1 MENILRNISL
11 RKRDIYILGDFNI
24 NLLNSDTH
32 SNTSDFIDMMFATS
46 FLPLIN
52 RPTRISDNSA
62 TLIDSGRMMIKQS
75 VHYIENTY
83 CLSDH
88 CQSFQGWRRCLMRVS
103 QT

>member
-32 SNTSDFIDMMFATS
+32 SNTSDFIDMMFSTS

-62 TLIDSGRMMIKQS
+62 TLIDNIYTNHSLIQEL
-75 VHYIENTY
+75 I
-83 CLSDH
+83 
-88 CQSFQGWRRCLMRVS
+88 
-103 QT
+103 